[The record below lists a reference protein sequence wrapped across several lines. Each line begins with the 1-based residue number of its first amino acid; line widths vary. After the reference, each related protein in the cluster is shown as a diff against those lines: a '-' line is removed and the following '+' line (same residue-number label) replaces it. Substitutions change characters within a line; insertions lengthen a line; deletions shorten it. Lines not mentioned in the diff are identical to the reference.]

1 MCSEKRFDKLEEK
14 VDRIMENHLPHIEAG
29 LVQCK
34 TELRIWGAIIL
45 LGLGALI
52 RMVMLQ

>member
-29 LVQCK
+29 LIQCK

>member
-14 VDRIMENHLPHIEAG
+14 VDKIMENHLPHIEAG

-45 LGLGALI
+45 VALSALI
-52 RMVMLQ
+52 KVVIS